1 MRIYLLTK
9 NNKENMQQDN
19 NINNKKS
26 FVYARTQ
33 TWSRER
39 CRRKIVMA

>member
-19 NINNKKS
+19 NINNKKAKKVS
-26 FVYARTQ
+26 YTRAHRHGV
-33 TWSRER
+33 ER
-39 CRRKIVMA
+39 GVVERS